1 MNGAILA
8 LNAGSSSVKFALY
21 TATADGKLALD
32 SRGAIEEIGAAQ
44 RFVAHDAK
52 GAVLDEKR
60 WSSGERQ
67 SDEAL
72 LDSLLGWVDRHL
84 DTCPLAAVGHR
95 VVHGGR
101 AFTGPVRLTDEVLT
115 SLDALTPFAP
125 LHQPHSLAAVRTIMK
140 LRPRLPQVACFDTA
154 FHHTIP
160 SVATRFALPRAYED
174 DGVRRYGFH
183 GLSYEYIAGQLRQI
197 APNLATGRVIAAH
210 LGSGASLCA
219 MANGRSV
226 DTTTG
231 CTALDGLMMGTR
243 CGTIDPGVLL
253 YMLQQMHLSAAQVE
267 QVLYKQSGL
276 LGVSGQSSDMRLLLA
291 SADPHAREAVELF
304 VFRIARETAAL
315 AASMG
320 GIDGFVFTAGI
331 GEHAPAIRKA
341 VCERLRWLGV
351 VPGDPTP
358 GPGTTLISAPGSEV
372 EVHVVPTDEEAMI
385 GQHTMETL
393 GGIVLPSGRAY

>member
-1 MNGAILA
+1 MEGPILA
-8 LNAGSSSVKFALY
+8 LNAGSSSLKFALF
-21 TATADGKLALD
+21 TATAQGAIALD
-32 SRGAIEEIGAAQ
+32 ARGEVEDIGTAQ
-44 RFVAHDAK
+44 HFFARDAK
-52 GAVLDEKR
+52 GSVLDEKR
-60 WSSGERQ
+60 WSSDARQ

-72 LDSLLGWVDRHL
+72 LDFLLEWVDRHL
-84 DTCPLAAVGHR
+84 GKRSLAAVGHR

-101 AFTGPVRLTDEVLT
+101 AFIGPVRLTDEVLAA
-115 SLDALTPFAP
+115 LDALTPLAP
-125 LHQPHSLAAVRTIMK
+125 LHQPHSLAPVRTIMK
-140 LRPRLPQVACFDTA
+140 LRPGLPQVACFDTA
-154 FHHTIP
+154 FHHTMP
-160 SVATRFALPRAYED
+160 AVATRFALPRSYEE

-183 GLSYEYIAGQLRQI
+183 GLSYEYIARQLRRM
-197 APNLATGRVIAAH
+197 APRLAGGRVIAAH

-226 DTTTG
+226 DTTMG
-231 CTALDGLMMGTR
+231 FTALDGLMMGTR

-253 YMLQQMHLSAAQVE
+253 YMIEQMHLSASEVE

-276 LGVSGQSSDMRLLLA
+276 LGVSGQSNDMRLLLA
-291 SADPHAREAVELF
+291 SGDPHAAEAVELF

-320 GIDGFVFTAGI
+320 GLDGFVFTAGI
-331 GEHAPAIRKA
+331 GEHSPEIRKA

-351 VPGDPTP
+351 LPADDPTP
-358 GPGTTLISAPGSEV
+358 AAGRTLISAPGSAV

-393 GGIVLPSGRAY
+393 GSPPALLRR